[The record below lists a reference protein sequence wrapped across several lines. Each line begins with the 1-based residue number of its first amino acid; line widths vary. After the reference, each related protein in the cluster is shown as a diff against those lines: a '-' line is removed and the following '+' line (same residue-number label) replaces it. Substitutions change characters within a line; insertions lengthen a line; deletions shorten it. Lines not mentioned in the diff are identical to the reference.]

1 LSHVSANLVDFA
13 VLGVL
18 LISALIAFSRGLVH
32 EVLSIGAWV
41 AAVLVAIWGFPYA
54 KDIARQYIKLPVLAD
69 GVTATVLF
77 LVTLII
83 CAALSHALA
92 RNVRS
97 STFGALDRSLGLLFG
112 LARGAVL
119 ICFAYL
125 LYTWAIP
132 NEADQPDIIKSAR
145 SRPLVASGADML
157 KALLPKNAFDKGAAA
172 ASDARKQLTDQLLQN
187 NGQPAPKPAAPKDD
201 PGYNAN
207 QRKDLDR
214 LIQGNQ

>member
-18 LISALIAFSRGLVH
+18 LISALIALSRGLVH

-41 AAVLVAIWGFPYA
+41 AAVLVAIWGFPYG
-54 KDIARQYIKLPVLAD
+54 KDFTRQYIKLPILAD

-77 LVTLII
+77 LVTLIV

-157 KALLPKNAFDKGAAA
+157 KSLLPKNAFDKGAAA